1 MWRWKVNRV
10 ATHRKISAPEYEIF
24 ALTLAMSSR
33 LNKGANMSSVLG
45 VFSFKCILKKNK
57 LPQGQK
63 CETQRSEPR
72 WRQRISLAS
81 CWREKRQRISLVCTA
96 TCHNYV
102 NIIEDV
108 QLRHLWKHCPHH
120 RCVVLTSCELVWNP
134 SASTSN
140 LRFFFVDVVF
150 MVTQVLRL

>member
-102 NIIEDV
+102 NIIEHV
-108 QLRHLWKHCPHH
+108 QLRHLWKHCPIT
-120 RCVVLTSCELVWNP
+120 VVLFSPPVNSYETRLLQLQTSVSFSWMLFSWLLK
-134 SASTSN
+134 S
-140 LRFFFVDVVF
+140 
-150 MVTQVLRL
+150 